1 MPYSRNWLSQLW
13 DDSTVTV
20 EKFKE
25 VLEEGRPSEVDDSS
39 IGAETGGFHPELL
52 HSISFSGGA
61 GLILILAFMY
71 FMYRRCNSC
80 GCKDQVQ
87 QQHQPQ
93 QPDLHLQQ
101 LAPAAYPLPP
111 LNQPPLPLSPSAPAL
126 YPLHH
131 QPTQLAI
138 DVDSSREII
147 IAVNELNNQIR
158 ELKAQSSRYS
168 LT

>member
-93 QPDLHLQQ
+93 QPDLHLE
-101 LAPAAYPLPP
+101 PLR
-111 LNQPPLPLSPSAPAL
+111 LPQSKTCYVGEGGGSLFLTEGLLVSAHRA
-126 YPLHH
+126 
-131 QPTQLAI
+131 
-138 DVDSSREII
+138 
-147 IAVNELNNQIR
+147 
-158 ELKAQSSRYS
+158 
-168 LT
+168 